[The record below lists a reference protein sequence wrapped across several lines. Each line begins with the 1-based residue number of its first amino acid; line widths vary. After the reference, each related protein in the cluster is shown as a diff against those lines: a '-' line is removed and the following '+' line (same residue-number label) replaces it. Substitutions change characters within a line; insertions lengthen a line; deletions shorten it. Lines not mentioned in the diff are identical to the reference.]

1 MGRFWKGIAVAEIV
15 ILTAKVKR
23 RTGNANRKRFII
35 YLMLQF
41 FIKKLFYGI
50 LVLAG
55 VVVIVFFIFQA
66 FADPARLVVGQTGD
80 KQTLDNIRKELYL
93 DQPKWKQ
100 FLLYLNDVSPVSVY
114 TRKDV
119 LDKHLHGLFIGNK
132 SNPGSYQF
140 GIKIPYLRRSYQT
153 KKDVIDVLLEALPGT
168 LMLALAAMLFATIG
182 GIFLGV
188 IAAVKPNTWMDTSS
202 VFASVVGI
210 SAPSFFMAIVI
221 GYLFGIVLHSFTG
234 LPLTGSWFAID
245 ETNGE
250 RYLTL
255 QNLILPAVTLGIRP
269 LSIITQLTRSS
280 MLDVLKQDYIRT
292 AYAKGLSHSQVVVR
306 HALRNALNPVITAI
320 TGWFAELLAG
330 AFFVEYIFGW
340 KGIGKV
346 TVDALEK
353 LDYPVVMGSVLFA
366 ALMFV
371 LVNILSDVLYG
382 IIDPRVKL
390 NS

>member
-1 MGRFWKGIAVAEIV
+1 
-15 ILTAKVKR
+15 
-23 RTGNANRKRFII
+23 
-35 YLMLQF
+35 MLQLLL
-41 FIKKLFYGI
+41 KKLLYGV

-66 FADPARLVVGQTGD
+66 FADPARLVAGQTGD
-80 KQTLDNIRKELYL
+80 KKTMDNIRKELYL

-100 FLLYLNDVSPVSVY
+100 FLLYVNDVSPVSIN
-114 TRKDV
+114 TK
-119 LDKHLHGLFIGNK
+119 KEIEEKKLHGFFIGGNTK
-132 SNPGSYQF
+132 VGL
-140 GIKIPYLRRSYQT
+140 KVPYLRRSYQT
-153 KKDVIDVLLEALPGT
+153 KKDVVDVLLEALPGT
-168 LMLALAAMLFATIG
+168 LMLAFAAMLLATLA

-188 IAAVKPNTWMDTSS
+188 LAAIKQNTWLDTSS
-202 VFASVVGI
+202 VFASVIGI

-221 GYLFGIVLHSFTG
+221 AYLFGIVLHSYTG
-234 LPLTGSWFAID
+234 LTLTGSWFNID

-269 LSIITQLTRSS
+269 LAIITQLTRSS
-280 MLDVLKQDYIRT
+280 MLDVLNQDYIRT
-292 AYAKGLSHSQVVVR
+292 AYAKGLSRNQVVYR

-340 KGIGKV
+340 QGLGKV

-366 ALMFV
+366 ATIFV
-371 LVNILSDVLYG
+371 LVNILADVLYG
-382 IIDPRVKL
+382 MIDPRIKMK
-390 NS
+390 